1 MGMMTLRK
9 KGTEARVDSSA
20 MVKRSTLGASTCV
33 EARSVVLNSAI
44 GDNCDIASDNLIRR
58 ATIGSMTYT
67 GPGTS
72 ITWAE
77 VGKWCCIARMVDIGG
92 NEHNWH
98 AGSMMP
104 TYRVRNRLQGKL
116 MKHHEEEPIVVGND
130 VWIGSGALIARKK
143 GLVIGDGAVIGGG
156 AVVTKSVPPYAIVAG
171 VPARIIRYRF
181 DEDVIGRLLRL
192 RWWDWPDEVIL
203 AHWDDL
209 SGDLDE
215 ETLERLEKSIAID
228 LQAHTS

>member
-98 AGSMMP
+98 AGSM
-104 TYRVRNRLQGKL
+104 
-116 MKHHEEEPIVVGND
+116 KHHEEEPIVVGND
-130 VWIGSGALIARKK
+130 GWIGSGALIARKK

-181 DEDVIGRLLRL
+181 DEDVVERLLQL

-209 SGDLDE
+209 SGDLNA
-215 ETLERLEKSIAID
+215 ETLRRLEQSIAID
-228 LQAHTS
+228 LQAHTD